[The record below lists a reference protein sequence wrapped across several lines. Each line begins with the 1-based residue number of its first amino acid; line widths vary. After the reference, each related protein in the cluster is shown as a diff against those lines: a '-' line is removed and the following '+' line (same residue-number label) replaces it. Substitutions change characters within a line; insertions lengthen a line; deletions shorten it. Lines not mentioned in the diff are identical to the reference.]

1 MQINQKL
8 YKDKDKKEYL
18 LVSLGLKA
26 NTMIKSKAAQFLY
39 QDKIRKILIIL
50 GPL

>member
-8 YKDKDKKEYL
+8 YKDKDKDKKEYL

-26 NTMIKSKAAQFLY
+26 NTMIKLKAAQFLY
-39 QDKIRKILIIL
+39 QDRIRKIIIT
-50 GPL
+50 